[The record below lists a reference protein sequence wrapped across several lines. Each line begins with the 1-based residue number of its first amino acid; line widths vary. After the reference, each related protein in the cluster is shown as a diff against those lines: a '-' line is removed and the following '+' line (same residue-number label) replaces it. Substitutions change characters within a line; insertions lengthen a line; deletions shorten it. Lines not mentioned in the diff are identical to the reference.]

1 MNVPAVLERSRS
13 GNGGH
18 VWIFFNRA
26 IPATA
31 ARKLGCAILTR
42 TMEFR
47 HQVGLESYDRF
58 FPNQDT
64 MPKGGLGNLIALP
77 LQKFPRAEGNSVFV
91 DSEFRPHQDQ
101 WAFLASVERMSAD
114 AVEAVVREAQKRGDL
129 IGVRISIVDDA
140 AQDPWAL
147 PPS

>member
-1 MNVPAVLERSRS
+1 
-13 GNGGH
+13 
-18 VWIFFNRA
+18 
-26 IPATA
+26 
-31 ARKLGCAILTR
+31 
-42 TMEFR
+42 
-47 HQVGLESYDRF
+47 
-58 FPNQDT
+58 